1 MTTRLSLAERHICA
15 LVLAKECVVL
25 GARIRTVGYVT
36 GLPHAQLT
44 HLFYSDCTL
53 AQRGR
58 APDSPE
64 WYHGAN
70 LINRTEASIFL
81 SIYRRIRELGFG
93 PTDALVAGYRHYL
106 EVCRHHPRINFDRAF
121 DLASHMDGLWTVRT
135 PGFSLVTCPAC
146 TSQYV
151 TSVGAHPTTNR
162 ECPFCKLVKRYRHDP
177 RLQTSFPVNALPD
190 ITAIQSGVLALS
202 KQTKIKPD

>member
-1 MTTRLSLAERHICA
+1 MASNIKQAERHIRA
-15 LVLAKECVVL
+15 LALAKDCVTL

-44 HLFYSDCTL
+44 HLFFADCTL

-64 WYHGAN
+64 WYHSAN
-70 LINRTEASIFL
+70 LINRTEASIFI

-93 PTDALVAGYRHYL
+93 PTEALVSGYRHYRT
-106 EVCRHHPRINFDRAF
+106 VCRNHPRINFDRAF

-135 PGFSLVTCPAC
+135 PSFSLVTCPAC

-151 TSVGAHPTTNR
+151 ASVSVHPVTNH
-162 ECPFCKLVKRYRHDP
+162 ECPFCKLVRRYQRDP

-190 ITAIQSGVLALS
+190 ITVIQREVIALS
-202 KQTKIKPD
+202 KHMKKD